1 MDKISS
7 SEFVLLCKM
16 VESFAVACERLCG
29 RRGTALRSSLTS
41 QAARFVNRFHE
52 ERKTKLSLI
61 LDSERWKAAEVPTEF
76 QRMADEAFQA
86 GELLP
91 PSRQSTRQQQEV
103 TESSLTP
110 TRQCIQVGGETYAV
124 VGTVLLLMRMMADYC
139 KCIRDIPSTAPEV
152 LTKLVELL
160 KTFNS
165 RTCQL
170 VMGAGALQL
179 VGLKTISTKNL
190 ALASRSLQLALLLV
204 MLVKRKYIDGLEG
217 AAPVDSSDT
226 TAVDATRANIQS
238 KSSGEIQS
246 SLQCAEGAQPLSSV
260 ATTSY
265 HLLALTKSRR
275 LTLMRQFNQLEKDYN
290 DHVKLI
296 HNKFVSIVG
305 SMLERDLEQWEAK
318 APVPSPAFRSL
329 GRQLVKFHEAI
340 AELLPKTQIRIIF
353 ADIHDLLLNL
363 LRGRLRKQGIFNDGG
378 PKHGLVMTELAFY
391 LENLKSLNGLDT
403 SDFATDKVWSLE
415 SSPT

>member
-7 SEFVLLCKM
+7 MEFVLLCKM
-16 VESFAVACERLCG
+16 VESFAVACEHLCG

-61 LDSERWKAAEVPTEF
+61 LDSERWKAAEVPPEF
-76 QRMADEAFQA
+76 QRMADEAFSA

-91 PSRQSTRQQQEV
+91 PPSKQDAAALSSTPSPAPRQTIDVRG
-103 TESSLTP
+103 ES
-110 TRQCIQVGGETYAV
+110 YAV

-204 MLVKRKYIDGLEG
+204 MLVKKKYIDALEG
-217 AAPVDSSDT
+217 ASGTDLSLVVDE
-226 TAVDATRANIQS
+226 TASQS
-238 KSSGEIQS
+238 KST
-246 SLQCAEGAQPLSSV
+246 EGAKNESSQSKSGRFSPS
-260 ATTSY
+260 ATTTSSY
-265 HLLALTKSRR
+265 HLLTLTKSRR
-275 LTLMRQFNQLEKDYN
+275 LTLMRQFTQLEKDYN
-290 DHVKLI
+290 DHIKLI

-340 AELLPKTQIRIIF
+340 ADLLPNSQIKIIF
-353 ADIHDLLLNL
+353 TDIHDSLLSYLK
-363 LRGRLRKQGIFNDGG
+363 GRLRHQGIFNDGG

-391 LENLKSLNGLDT
+391 LENLKTLNGLDT
-403 SDFATDKVWSLE
+403 SAFATDKVWL
-415 SSPT
+415 

>member
-1 MDKISS
+1 
-7 SEFVLLCKM
+7 M
-16 VESFAVACERLCG
+16 VESFAVACEHLCG

-61 LDSERWKAAEVPTEF
+61 LDSERWKAAEVPVEF
-76 QRMADEAFQA
+76 QRMADEAFLT

-91 PSRQSTRQQQEV
+91 PGKKCAPSSTPPPTTTRQFIDVRGEV
-103 TESSLTP
+103 F
-110 TRQCIQVGGETYAV
+110 AV

-204 MLVKRKYIDGLEG
+204 TVVKRKYIDGLDG
-217 AAPVDSSDT
+217 TNATMT
-226 TAVDATRANIQS
+226 TTTTSATNTQS
-238 KSSGEIQS
+238 KSSEENQVQS
-246 SLQCAEGAQPLSSV
+246 SLPPNDGSPASV
-260 ATTSY
+260 TATTASTSH
-265 HLLALTKSRR
+265 HLFTLTKSRR

-296 HNKFVSIVG
+296 HNKFVSIMG

-329 GRQLVKFHEAI
+329 GRQLVKFYEAI
-340 AELLPKTQIRIIF
+340 ADLLPKGQIKIIF
-353 ADIHDLLLNL
+353 ADIHDLLLSL
-363 LRGRLRKQGIFNDGG
+363 LKGRLRKQGISNDGG

-391 LENLKSLNGLDT
+391 LENLKSLNELDSGGFKT
-403 SDFATDKVWSLE
+403 EKVWAPDP
-415 SSPT
+415 SSQ

>member
-1 MDKISS
+1 
-7 SEFVLLCKM
+7 
-16 VESFAVACERLCG
+16 
-29 RRGTALRSSLTS
+29 
-41 QAARFVNRFHE
+41 
-52 ERKTKLSLI
+52 
-61 LDSERWKAAEVPTEF
+61 
-76 QRMADEAFQA
+76 
-86 GELLP
+86 
-91 PSRQSTRQQQEV
+91 
-103 TESSLTP
+103 
-110 TRQCIQVGGETYAV
+110 
-124 VGTVLLLMRMMADYC
+124 MADYC

-204 MLVKRKYIDGLEG
+204 MIVKRKYIDGLEG
-217 AAPVDSSDT
+217 GAATSLASFSSEIS
-226 TAVDATRANIQS
+226 ATVPTSTQS
-238 KSSGEIQS
+238 KSSEETQS
-246 SLQCAEGAQPLSSV
+246 SPQGVDAAPTDSS
-260 ATTSY
+260 TTS
-265 HLLALTKSRR
+265 HHHNLLALTKSRR
-275 LTLMRQFNQLEKDYN
+275 LTLLRQFTQLEKDYN

-340 AELLPKTQIRIIF
+340 AELLPRSQVKIIF

-363 LRGRLRKQGIFNDGG
+363 LKGRLRQQGIFNDGG

-391 LENLKSLNGLDT
+391 LENLKSLNGLDV
-403 SDFATDKVWSLE
+403 SGLATEKVWSLDPP
-415 SSPT
+415 PT